1 MDIHQLLEAALSTPV
16 DEDAQGSLSVVMD
29 VLARCVVR
37 PDPNTP
43 TLSITLGERR
53 CVLRVNEDFIA
64 HQVQDG
70 TDALFLGA
78 HEAQHVICE
87 HGSIPRIPAVPDAV
101 INVALDLQANGA
113 ILRGLL
119 EPSPGILGRLYHH
132 DHFPELLL
140 RPPTDIIDMLVER
153 DPEARAFAGYTLR
166 RLAGEI
172 NESVLSR
179 ARVEAI
185 LRAHF
190 AGLSGVDRPEA
201 MVRAY
206 LDGWCQAQEARSWLL
221 RFIRLLGRDLH
232 LPGWRLVPVLGD
244 HSRRDRAKTNQWS
257 RAWGWSRSKH
267 QDDLELDPEP
277 APAGLMERFRLAAQR
292 ALQPWLE
299 DSTPPSP
306 VRERSIIP
314 ALGRREQ
321 VLRAAGI
328 TPVVYEHRSTPPIE
342 PRQMVHLYLDVSGS
356 MARERNWYGN
366 LVRVLGEHLAEP
378 VWVWS
383 TEVREATRADVLN
396 GKMPTDGGTCIE
408 PVIEHAIAKGFMR
421 VLVLTDGEFGFEA
434 ELLRE
439 RVKEAGLEVVFL
451 LLRGQKRKAARE
463 RLAGIAVEVVEVEW
477 MAP

>member
-1 MDIHQLLEAALSTPV
+1 MDVHDLLEAALAAPV
-16 DEDAQGSLSVVMD
+16 GPNAQGVLSVVAD

-37 PDPNTP
+37 PDPHTA
-43 TLSITLGERR
+43 TLSITLGEKRS
-53 CVLRVNEDFIA
+53 VLRVNEDFITREV
-64 HQVQDG
+64 HDPI
-70 TDALFLGA
+70 DALFVGA
-78 HEAQHVICE
+78 HEAEHVLCE

-101 INVALDLQANGA
+101 INIALDIQVNGS
-113 ILRGLL
+113 ILRGLI
-119 EPSPGILGRLYHH
+119 EPTPGILGRLYRH
-132 DHFPELLL
+132 DRFPELLL

-153 DPEARAFAGYTLR
+153 DPEARVFAGYT
-166 RLAGEI
+166 
-172 NESVLSR
+172 
-179 ARVEAI
+179 
-185 LRAHF
+185 
-190 AGLSGVDRPEA
+190 
-201 MVRAY
+201 

-244 HSRRDRAKTNQWS
+244 HRRRERAKTNQWS

-267 QDDLELDPEP
+267 KDDLELDPEP
-277 APAGLMERFRLAAQR
+277 VPARLMERFRLAAQR

-299 DSTPPSP
+299 DAEPPLP
-306 VRERSIIP
+306 VQERSIIP
-314 ALGRREQ
+314 APGRREQ

-328 TPVVYEHRSTPPIE
+328 LPVVYEHRSLPPIE

-366 LVRVLGEHLAEP
+366 LCRVLGERLAEP

-421 VLVLTDGEFGFEA
+421 VLVLTDGEFGFEV

-439 RVKEAGLEVVFL
+439 RVKEVGLEVVFL
-451 LLRGQKRKAARE
+451 LLRGRGRPATRE
-463 RLAGIAVEVVEVEW
+463 DLVSIAWEVMEVGR
-477 MAP
+477 

>member
-1 MDIHQLLEAALSTPV
+1 MDVHDLLEAALAAPV
-16 DEDAQGSLSVVMD
+16 GPNAQGVLSVVAD

-37 PDPNTP
+37 PDPHTA
-43 TLSITLGERR
+43 TLSITLGEKRS
-53 CVLRVNEDFIA
+53 VLRVNEDFITREV
-64 HQVQDG
+64 HDPI
-70 TDALFLGA
+70 DALFVGA
-78 HEAQHVICE
+78 HEAEHVLCE

-101 INVALDLQANGA
+101 INIALDIQVNGS
-113 ILRGLL
+113 ILRGLI
-119 EPSPGILGRLYHH
+119 EPTPGILGRLYRH
-132 DHFPELLL
+132 DRFPELLL

-153 DPEARAFAGYTLR
+153 DPEARVFAGYTLR

-172 NESVLSR
+172 DESALCR
-179 ARVEAI
+179 ARVEGI
-185 LRAHF
+185 LRDHF
-190 AGLSGVDRPEA
+190 AGLSGIDRPEA
-201 MVRAY
+201 LVRAY

-244 HSRRDRAKTNQWS
+244 HRRRERAKTNQWS

-267 QDDLELDPEP
+267 KDDLELDPEP
-277 APAGLMERFRLAAQR
+277 VPARLMERFRLAAQR

-299 DSTPPSP
+299 DAEPPLP
-306 VRERSIIP
+306 VQERSIIP
-314 ALGRREQ
+314 APGRREQ

-328 TPVVYEHRSTPPIE
+328 LPVVYEHRSLPPIE

-366 LVRVLGEHLAEP
+366 LCRVLGERLAEP

-421 VLVLTDGEFGFEA
+421 VLVLTDGEFGFEV

-439 RVKEAGLEVVFL
+439 RVKEVGLEVVFL
-451 LLRGQKRKAARE
+451 LLRGRGRPATRE
-463 RLAGIAVEVVEVEW
+463 DLVSIAWEVMEVGR
-477 MAP
+477 